1 MNLYPIVRVD
11 APRVVYVE
19 FECFKIGDIDTM
31 NEKYYAE
38 FIFNVSST
46 ENKMISEYD
55 KNKGWNPIIFID
67 NIMGKADETIEYKTA
82 INNSSGYTVITE
94 KRVIKVSV

>member
-1 MNLYPIVRVD
+1 MNLYPIARVD
-11 APRVVYVE
+11 APRVVHVE
-19 FECFKIGDIDTM
+19 FECLKIGDIDTM

-38 FIFNVSST
+38 FLFNVSWS
-46 ENKMISEYD
+46 ENKLISEYD
-55 KNKGWNPIIFID
+55 KKKDWNPMIFID

-94 KRVIKVSV
+94 KRVNKVSV

>member
-1 MNLYPIVRVD
+1 MNLYPIVRVN
-11 APRVVYVE
+11 APRVVHVE
-19 FECFKIGDIDTM
+19 FECLKIGDIDTM

-38 FIFNVSST
+38 ILFNINWT

-55 KNKGWNPIIFID
+55 KKKDWNPMIIID

-82 INNSSGYTVITE
+82 INNSSGYTVLTE
-94 KRVIKVSV
+94 KRLIKV